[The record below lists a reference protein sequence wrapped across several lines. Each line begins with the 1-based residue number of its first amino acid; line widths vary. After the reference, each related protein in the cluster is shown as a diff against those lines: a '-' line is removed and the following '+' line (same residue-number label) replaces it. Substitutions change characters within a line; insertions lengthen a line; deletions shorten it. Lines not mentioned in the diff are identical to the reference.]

1 MSKEKVISQQLSR
14 KITIG
19 NKESDRDLIKRILE
33 YQTAKNYVSAADAVR
48 ALCEDA
54 LDFKKAMR

>member
-1 MSKEKVISQQLSR
+1 MSKENNSQRQLSR
-14 KITIG
+14 TITIG
-19 NKESDRDLIKRILE
+19 NKYSDSDLIRRILE
-33 YQTAKNYVSAADAVR
+33 YQKAKNYVSAADAVR